1 MPRCVSD
8 RIAKIDICTY
18 MDIGTIIKN
27 QHNLFVSQPKLI
39 EDTSSRYIDEVH
51 IF

>member
-8 RIAKIDICTY
+8 RIAKIDLF

-27 QHNLFVSQPKLI
+27 QHNLFVSQPKLNRTFI
-39 EDTSSRYIDEVH
+39 
-51 IF
+51 